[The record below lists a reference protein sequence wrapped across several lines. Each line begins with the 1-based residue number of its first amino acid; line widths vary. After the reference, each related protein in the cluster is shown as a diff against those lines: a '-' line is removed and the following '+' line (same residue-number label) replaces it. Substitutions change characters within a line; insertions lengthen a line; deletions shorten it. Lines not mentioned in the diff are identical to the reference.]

1 MTMLLLYASVIMLA
15 LGVFANRAVAR
26 RLVTVRRS
34 MAADEQ
40 AMRDL
45 DRDLLGA
52 QRTLHDAERRLEEA
66 DARIEQG
73 RAALQAAE
81 ADLEKA
87 RRAPVERFHVFDR
100 LEPRPGI
107 IWAARVELTTDATS
121 GTTRLA
127 AAWGGTRTYLI
138 AAASQ
143 REALDRL
150 VQRFPRNTGYAV
162 GAVSPCGLFTAR
174 KQRPGQ
180 ADEAPILI
188 GSDRK
193 RA

>member
-26 RLVTVRRS
+26 RLVMARRG

-40 AMRDL
+40 AMREL
-45 DRDLLGA
+45 DHDLLAA
-52 QRTLHDAERRLEEA
+52 QRALRDAERQREEA
-66 DARIEQG
+66 DARIEQS
-73 RAALQAAE
+73 RAALHAAE
-81 ADLEKA
+81 AELDKT
-87 RRAPVERFHVFDR
+87 RRMPVERFHVFDR

-107 IWAARVELTTDATS
+107 IWAARVELAADATS
-121 GTTRLA
+121 GTTRLS
-127 AAWGGTRTYLI
+127 AAWGGTRTYII

-150 VQRFPRNTGYAV
+150 VQRFPRNTGYMI
-162 GAVSPCGLFTAR
+162 GTVSPCGLFAAR
-174 KQRPGQ
+174 KSRPGRT
-180 ADEAPILI
+180 DEAPILI